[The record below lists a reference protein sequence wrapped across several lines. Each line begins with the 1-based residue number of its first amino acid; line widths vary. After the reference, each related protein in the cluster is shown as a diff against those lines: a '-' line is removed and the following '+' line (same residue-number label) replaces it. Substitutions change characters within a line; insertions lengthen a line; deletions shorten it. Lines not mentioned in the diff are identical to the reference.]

1 MKITSAE
8 FIKGAVDREGIPR
21 DVRPQIAFIGRS
33 NVGKSSFINS
43 LVNHK
48 KLAKSSSMPGRTL
61 EVNFFFINRKF
72 YFVDLPGYG
81 YAKQPRALREEIEDR
96 IFWYLTDDTIP
107 LRTVVLLV
115 DANVGPTSLDLD
127 MLETLSHHQD
137 RYQVI
142 VIANKIDKV
151 KKSEEAR
158 IVRDIQMKAPG
169 CRVYSYSSKAPRLQ
183 ALLIDAML
191 EEPTV

>member
-1 MKITSAE
+1 MKITTAE
-8 FIKGAVDREGIPR
+8 FIKGAVDREGLPR

-43 LVNHK
+43 LVNNK

-61 EVNFFFINRKF
+61 EVNFFFVNRKF

-81 YAKQPRALREEIEDR
+81 YAKQPRKLREQIEDR

-115 DANVGPTSLDLD
+115 DANIGPTELDLD
-127 MLETLSHHQD
+127 MLDTLSHHQD
-137 RYQVI
+137 RYQII

-151 KKSEEAR
+151 KKSEESKILR
-158 IVRDIQMKAPG
+158 NIQMQAPG
-169 CRVYSYSSKAPRLQ
+169 CRVYPYSSKAPKLQ
-183 ALLIDAML
+183 AMIIDAML
-191 EEPTV
+191 EEPKA

>member
-8 FIKGAVDREGIPR
+8 FIKGAVARDGLPR
-21 DVRPQIAFIGRS
+21 DLRSQIAFIGRS

-43 LVNHK
+43 LAGQK

-61 EVNFFFINRKF
+61 EVNFFLMNKKF

-81 YAKQPRALREEIEDR
+81 YAKQPRSLREEIEDR
-96 IFWYLTDDTIP
+96 IFWFLTDDTIP

-115 DANVGPTSLDLD
+115 DAKVGPTPLDLD
-127 MLETLSHHQD
+127 MLETLSHHLD

-142 VIANKIDKV
+142 VVANKIDKI
-151 KKSEEAR
+151 KKSEESKVLR
-158 IVRDIQMKAPG
+158 EIQVKAQG
-169 CRVYSYSSKAPRLQ
+169 CRVFPYSSKAPQHQ
-183 ALLIDAML
+183 AIILDAML
-191 EEPTV
+191 EERE

>member
-8 FIKGAVDREGIPR
+8 FVKGAVDRAGLPR
-21 DVRPQIAFIGRS
+21 DIRPQIAFIGRS

-43 LVNHK
+43 LTNQK

-81 YAKQPRALREEIEDR
+81 YAKQPRSLREEIEDR

-107 LRTVVLLV
+107 LKTVVLLV
-115 DANVGPTSLDLD
+115 DALVGPTALDLD
-127 MLETLSHHQD
+127 MLETLSHQQG
-137 RYQVI
+137 RYQVL

-151 KKSEEAR
+151 KKSEESKILR
-158 IVRDIQMKAPG
+158 EIQMKAPG
-169 CRVYSYSSKAPRLQ
+169 CRVYPYSSKSPRLQ
-183 ALLIDAML
+183 GIILDAMM